1 VLEKLF
7 ISKVR
12 VKILKIFLSNPEQ
25 EHHVREIVRMTE
37 EEINAIRRE
46 LKNLEAAGI
55 LVSQP
60 KLNKLV
66 YRINYF
72 CPIITD
78 LKNMIRKDTNLSR
91 MLVALAKDL
100 SGIGVVLITENYTTG
115 DYKDP
120 MDIDVLFVGN
130 PDIPTLSNK
139 MLEIE
144 HEEKK
149 QIRFT
154 VISDDD
160 FAFRKKNRDP
170 FLLKIVHGDRILL
183 IGNENDLII

>member
-1 VLEKLF
+1 M
-7 ISKVR
+7 R
-12 VKILKIFLSNPEQ
+12 VKILKIFLTNPEQ
-25 EHHVREIVRMTE
+25 EHHVREIVRMTD

-46 LKNLEAAGI
+46 LKNLENAGI
-55 LVSQP
+55 LISQP

-66 YRINYF
+66 YRVNFY
-72 CPIITD
+72 CPIISD
-78 LKNMIRKDTNLSR
+78 LKNMIRKDSNLSK
-91 MLVALAKDL
+91 MLVDLAKNL
-100 SGIGVVLITENYTTG
+100 PSISVVVITNNYLTG

-120 MDIDVLFVGN
+120 MDLDVLFVGN
-130 PDIPTLSNK
+130 PDIPTLSTK

-144 HEEKK
+144 REEKR

-170 FLLKIVHGDRILL
+170 FLLKIAHGDRILL
-183 IGNENDLII
+183 IGSENDLII